1 MEAEA
6 FRVLPRRPGNGYDED
21 APTIRRA
28 WPLPLGRAAYHG
40 LVGEFLE
47 LVEPHTESD
56 APALA
61 FQLLAALG
69 NALGGSRFFRVEK
82 TEHAPNL
89 YVSLVGD
96 SSLGR
101 KGTAWK
107 RIRSLMDGVEPEW
120 SRRIKGGLSSGEGL
134 IYHVRDGKGDDA
146 GVEDKRLFVYQ
157 SELASALRVMQREGN
172 TLSPTLRQAW
182 DGDELRTLTR
192 NNPLEASGAHVALV
206 GHITRDEL
214 RRTLA
219 ATEYT
224 NGFVNRVLW
233 VCSRRSKCL
242 PMGGVMETETENAL
256 IVVRLALREAVQRAN
271 ENPKRVGFDSE
282 AERLWCAEYERLTT
296 PPPGVMGSIVSRAA
310 PQVLRLSIIY
320 AAIEDS
326 DFIGELHLKAALDCW
341 AYAEASAHSI
351 FGDLT
356 GDKIADQV
364 LRALAAHGRM
374 TRNGIHAA
382 LGRHTK
388 SERLDDARDMLLD
401 LGQIAVERIPTTGR
415 PREEWWAK

>member
-1 MEAEA
+1 MEADPLRA
-6 FRVLPRRPGNGYDED
+6 LPRRLGEE
-21 APTIRRA
+21 APIIRRA
-28 WPLPLGRAAYHG
+28 WPLPLGREAYHG

-56 APALA
+56 SPALA

-82 TEHAPNL
+82 TDHAPNL

-96 SSLGR
+96 SSIGR

-107 RIRSLMDGVEPEW
+107 RIRDLMGGVEPEW

-134 IYHVRDGKGDDA
+134 ICHVRDAKGDDA
-146 GVEDKRLFVYQ
+146 GVEDKRLFIYQ
-157 SELASALRVMQREGN
+157 SEFASALRVMQREGN
-172 TLSPTLRQAW
+172 TLSPTLRQGW

-214 RRTLA
+214 RRRLA

-242 PMGGVMETETENAL
+242 PMGGEMDTETENAL
-256 IVVRLALREAVQRAN
+256 IVVRLALRDAVKRAI
-271 ENPKRVGFDSE
+271 ESPKRLRFDSC

-296 PPPGVMGSIVSRAA
+296 PPLGAMGSIVSRAA

-320 AAIEDS
+320 AAIDEA
-326 DFIGELHLKAALDCW
+326 DFVGEPHLRAALECW

-351 FGDLT
+351 FGDFT
-356 GDKIADQV
+356 GDVVADQV
-364 LRALAAHGRM
+364 LRVLAAHGRM

-382 LGRHTK
+382 LGGHTK
-388 SERLDDARDMLLD
+388 SERLDDARDLLLD
-401 LGQIAVERIPTTGR
+401 LGQLGVERIPTAGR